1 MTEKRLN
8 ADRKL
13 VGLAA
18 VALSVVAFCVVNSAE
33 GLSKRKD
40 ARNSGQVVTLRKI
53 DQLKEA
59 FQRDA
64 GKIRFVTIL
73 SPT

>member
-1 MTEKRLN
+1 MKEKRLS

-13 VGLAA
+13 IGLAA
-18 VALSVVAFCVVNSAE
+18 VGLSVVAFFAVNSAE

-40 ARNSGQVVTLRKI
+40 ARNAGQVVPLRKI

-64 GKIRFVTIL
+64 GKVRFVTIL